1 MAMMQSRGLRLLAMV
16 VLALAV
22 VTACAPRGPDR
33 DAEAEGGQ
41 PSGDVTVGSF
51 NFSESVLLGEIY
63 AQALQGS
70 GLRVGRQFEV
80 GPREILEPA
89 LEQGLIDVVPEY
101 LGTALAFLEPASAP
115 SPPDAPSAHRRLS
128 ELFAA
133 RGLLALAYAPAE
145 NQNGFAVTPKT
156 AQQYGLRSMSDLGP
170 VAPNLVLGGPPEC
183 PERPFCLLGLQTT
196 YGLRFRNFL
205 SLDSGGRRTRTALQ
219 EGQIDVGLLFT
230 TDGSLARGDFVL
242 LADDRRLQPSEN
254 VVPVVRRQL
263 VERFG
268 DRVVKPLEAVSVALT
283 TGELAGLNRR
293 VDIDGQTPA
302 KVAADWLAAHGIT
315 RP

>member
-1 MAMMQSRGLRLLAMV
+1 MV
-16 VLALAV
+16 VLALL
-22 VTACAPRGPDR
+22 TACVPRGPDR
-33 DAEAEGGQ
+33 DPEAEDGR

-63 AQALQGS
+63 AQALHGN
-70 GLRVGRQFEV
+70 GLSVTRQFEV

-89 LEQGLIDVVPEY
+89 LEQGLVDVVPEY
-101 LGTALAFLEPASAP
+101 LGTALAFLEPATAP
-115 SPPDAPSAHRRLS
+115 SPPDPPTAHRRLS

-133 RGLLALAYAPAE
+133 RGLVALAYAPAE
-145 NQNGFAVTPKT
+145 NQNGFAVTPRT

-183 PERPFCLLGLQTT
+183 PERPFCLLGLQAT
-196 YGLRFRNFL
+196 YGLRFRSFL

-254 VVPVVRRQL
+254 VVPVVRRQI
-263 VERFG
+263 VDRFG

-283 TGELAGLNRR
+283 TRELAELNRR
-293 VDIDGQTPA
+293 VDIEGQAPA
-302 KVAADWLAAHGIT
+302 KVAGDWLAAHGVA